1 MFRALGRIARGGIG
15 GISVA
20 RQGIAFRSQRI
31 AEDYKQSAG
40 KDSMEDQQK
49 PSNEVSD
56 ETGQFDPRFLLW
68 RKFCDEHGVAV
79 NSLPSDLSGETKNQW
94 EKQKRDADNLTPIR

>member
-1 MFRALGRIARGGIG
+1 
-15 GISVA
+15 
-20 RQGIAFRSQRI
+20 
-31 AEDYKQSAG
+31 
-40 KDSMEDQQK
+40 MEHQQT

-79 NSLPSDLSGETKNQW
+79 NSLPSELSDETKNKW
-94 EKQKRDADNLTPIR
+94 EKQKRDADTLVTRIR